1 VAFKKKSKDDD
12 VVDVHPQNG
21 VRGGVATVVEGGD
34 DADHAQATTSVP
46 GSAPGSNGSSNGAAP
61 QKQSVRLG
69 DQLIASNLITEA
81 QLEKALEMQRD
92 SGGLLG
98 EVLVSTGALSEQAL
112 AHALAS
118 YFGFD
123 VANLRRDNVDP
134 MMISFL
140 SEDVAREYVAFPVR
154 MEGDNL
160 FIAVA
165 EPSEELRNTLAKASG
180 KSVKLLIAPLSDIR
194 WAIDSNYRALGTVAQ
209 LVQVFESVEG
219 SRKRNVD
226 NTEPEIVA
234 DDAPVVQVVD
244 RILTQAMR
252 DRASDVHIEPSDD
265 IVRVRFRIDGALK
278 EILQLPAAI
287 GRAW

>member
-21 VRGGVATVVEGGD
+21 VRGGVATVVEGGN

-69 DQLIASNLITEA
+69 DQLITSKLITEA

-252 DRASDVHIEPSDD
+252 DRASDVHIEPSTTSCGC
-265 IVRVRFRIDGALK
+265 VFVLTAR
-278 EILQLPAAI
+278 
-287 GRAW
+287 